1 MIARVL
7 EAVGLL
13 LAACLV
19 VAGLWAFCALL
30 FLVAP

>member
-1 MIARVL
+1 MKAL

-19 VAGLWAFCALL
+19 VAALWAFMVLML
-30 FLVAP
+30 TVQP